1 MKTDIAL
8 RVGISTSLVQTVVL
22 CNMNIPAESVFLE
35 SLLQSHILTLVKLV
49 LDRTAEGRAFVKAFV
64 VSNVMSG
71 TLVSVD
77 KRNIVVV

>member
-1 MKTDIAL
+1 
-8 RVGISTSLVQTVVL
+8 
-22 CNMNIPAESVFLE
+22 MNIPAESVFLE

-77 KRNIVVV
+77 ERNIVVV

>member
-1 MKTDIAL
+1 MQYEY
-8 RVGISTSLVQTVVL
+8 S
-22 CNMNIPAESVFLE
+22 ESVFLE

-77 KRNIVVV
+77 ERNIVVV